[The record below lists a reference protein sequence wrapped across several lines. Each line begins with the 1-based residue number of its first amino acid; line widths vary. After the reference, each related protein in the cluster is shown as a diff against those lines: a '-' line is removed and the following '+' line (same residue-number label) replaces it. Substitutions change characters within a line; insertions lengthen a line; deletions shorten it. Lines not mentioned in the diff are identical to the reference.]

1 MIVKSSELPKIEK
14 DINTTVCWMDSKK
27 LIPGAKYFV
36 QHNTEF
42 WLKLTARQEHNCN

>member
-27 LIPGAKYFV
+27 LIPAKYFV
-36 QHNTEF
+36 QHNTNRVL
-42 WLKLTARQEHNCN
+42 LKLTASRT